1 MKIYFSVCILT
12 SLHCTLKLEKLQQG
26 FKIILLKLV
35 CCFAG
40 AKWIEKVSK
49 IVLCNKNYETFDH
62 LSTEW
67 WTWCVKIDKF
77 YAWCHRWHTNW
88 YV

>member
-40 AKWIEKVSK
+40 AKWIEKVCQK
-49 IVLCNKNYETFDH
+49 
-62 LSTEW
+62 
-67 WTWCVKIDKF
+67 
-77 YAWCHRWHTNW
+77 WHTLYKELLPCDNFSIE
-88 YV
+88 